1 MTAPASTCG
10 TEMRSAMTLAS
21 EAVAAVRPMR
31 KDAARNRELLIAA
44 AREVFAQRGLEASLD
59 DIAHHAGLGVGT
71 AYRHFA
77 NKREL
82 ASALID
88 SAIDSIVE
96 LAEQSLTYDDA
107 WLGLV
112 RFLEGALAV
121 QAEDRGL
128 REVLMGLHDPEQLE
142 AIHERLSAIIA
153 DLLERGRRQGV
164 IRSDAVPSDVGFLMT
179 MICAVADVGGDVAP
193 DIWRRYLQMCLE
205 GLKPGAAALAV
216 APLSE
221 PDFRKAMATHKECMA
236 RPALKA

>member
-1 MTAPASTCG
+1 MIGSKV
-10 TEMRSAMTLAS
+10 RSAMTLTTDAIGVVGAS
-21 EAVAAVRPMR
+21 RPMR
-31 KDAARNRELLIAA
+31 KDAARNRELLIEA

-88 SAIDSIVE
+88 TAIDAIVE
-96 LAEQSLTYDDA
+96 LADQALTYDDA

-112 RFLEGALAV
+112 SFLEGSLAV

-142 AIHERLSAIIA
+142 QIHERLSTMIGE
-153 DLLERGRRQGV
+153 LLERGQRQGV
-164 IRSDAVPSDVGFLMT
+164 VRDDAVASDVGFVMT
-179 MICAVADVGGDVAP
+179 MVCAVADVGGDTAP
-193 DIWRRYLQMCLE
+193 DIWRRYLAMCLE
-205 GLKPGAAALAV
+205 GLKPGAAALETP
-216 APLSE
+216 PLSE
-221 PDFRKAMATHKECMA
+221 PEFRKAMATHKECLA
-236 RPALKA
+236 KPALKA